1 MGATG
6 FACNSFFSMMG
17 LVDLYCDDCSVF
29 GPRFARNFPPALKK
43 DAAGSESNGGYGGLI
58 LGEE

>member
-1 MGATG
+1 
-6 FACNSFFSMMG
+6 MMG